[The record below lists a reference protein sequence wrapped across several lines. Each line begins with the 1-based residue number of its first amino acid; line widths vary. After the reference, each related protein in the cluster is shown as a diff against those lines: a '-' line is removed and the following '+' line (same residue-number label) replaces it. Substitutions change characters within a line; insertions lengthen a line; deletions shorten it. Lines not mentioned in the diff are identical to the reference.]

1 MGKTL
6 RGETMSAEIVIRSMT
21 ALDVDGVMTVEHDSF
36 PTPWS
41 RSSFEEELAEN
52 RLARY
57 IVATE
62 NGVVVGYAGTWLVIN
77 EAHVTNVAVSSQRRQ
92 NGIGRLLMESLM
104 ELARENGMES
114 MTLEVRVSNEAAR
127 NLYRQL
133 GFVEAGIRKN
143 YYSETKEDALILWRE
158 KL

>member
-6 RGETMSAEIVIRSMT
+6 RGETMSAEIVIRTMT
-21 ALDVDGVMTVEHDSF
+21 SLDVDGVMTVEHDSF
-36 PTPWS
+36 LTPWS

>member
-1 MGKTL
+1 
-6 RGETMSAEIVIRSMT
+6 MSAEIVIRSMT

-41 RSSFEEELAEN
+41 RSSFEEELAGN